1 MTMDMYQENILD
13 HYSNPRNK
21 GRLDHPDLRA
31 KERNPLCGDEIEVF
45 VALDAEKKIAEV
57 KFDGQGCAI
66 SQAAISM
73 LSLELPG
80 KTLDDLERMT
90 SEDIIT
96 MVVVPLSPVRLKCAL
111 LSLQTMHKALR
122 EYKLQQIAGSS
133 AALRPAAEAEG
144 HVHSPYCAH

>member
-1 MTMDMYQENILD
+1 MTLDMYQENILD
-13 HYSNPRNK
+13 HYANPRNK

-73 LSLELPG
+73 LTMELPG
-80 KTLDDLERMT
+80 KTLDELERMT
-90 SEDIIT
+90 TEDISE
-96 MVVVPLSPVRLKCAL
+96 MVVVPLSPVRLKCAI

-122 EYKLQQIAGSS
+122 EYKLQQVTGAAGGI
-133 AALRPAAEAEG
+133 RPAAQAEG
-144 HVHSPYCAH
+144 HVHGPYCAH